1 MAFRPA
7 LALFLVASPGLSQT
21 SLEQALE
28 GFEDAPASVHL
39 DNIDDILDDFDTE
52 PSPGPTEREAS
63 GALPAWLRLGA
74 TLEERIIFNLA
85 HDAPQSGEVDHR
97 GLSSLRSR
105 LDVEADVNLGRDWRA
120 RATGHAWFDL
130 AFHAN
135 GRRNYPRGFLDTYE
149 CEAELGELFVQG
161 PLEENIDVTLGR
173 QVVIWGRSDL
183 FRVTD
188 VLNPLDN
195 RLPGMTDIED
205 LRLPIA
211 MARFDVYAGQWNM
224 SMIAVPERRFD
235 KGPVPGSDFFPT
247 QASAPPQADPDNS
260 FGSPEVAVALT
271 GTFPSWDIS
280 FYAANVFDDRPHVVE
295 TDTSPQLRR
304 NRVWMVGSAGN
315 YVSGNWLLKMEVAGF
330 SGQRFTNAAGRKF
343 SRLAALIGVEYSGLA
358 ETAIAFEAVNR
369 HILDFDSRLAAM
381 PDDRRR
387 NEPATALRIS
397 RSLRNDTIEVSFL
410 ALTFGLPGE
419 NGAIQRL
426 QAVYDWTDSIDLTAG
441 LVLYK
446 SGNQVPFREIGDN
459 DRLFFTFDYHF

>member
-1 MAFRPA
+1 MAFR
-7 LALFLVASPGLSQT
+7 LVFVLLLMAGPGLGQT
-21 SLEQALE
+21 SLEQALK
-28 GFEDAPASVHL
+28 GFEDAPVSARP
-39 DNIDDILDDFDTE
+39 DDIDDILDEFDTE
-52 PSPGPTEREAS
+52 PSPGPTVQDAS
-63 GALPAWLRLGA
+63 GALPAWLRIGA
-74 TLEERIIFNLA
+74 TLEERMVFNLA

-105 LDVEADVNLGRDWRA
+105 LDVEADVELGRDWRA

-130 AFHAN
+130 AFHAK
-135 GRRNYPRGFLDTYE
+135 GRRSYPRGFLDAYE
-149 CEAELGELFVQG
+149 REAELGELFVQG
-161 PLEENIDVTLGR
+161 SLGENIDLTLGR

-211 MARFDVYAGQWNM
+211 MARFDVYAEQWNV

-235 KGPVPGSDFFPT
+235 KGPVPGSDFFPM
-247 QASAPPQADPDNS
+247 QGSAPPQDDPDS
-260 FGSPEVAVALT
+260 AFGSSEVAAALS

-295 TDTSPQLRR
+295 TDTGPRLRR
-304 NRVWMVGSAGN
+304 NRMWMVGSAGN

-330 SGQRFTNAAGRKF
+330 AGLRFTNAAGKKF

-369 HILDFDSRLAAM
+369 HIFDFDSRLTSM

-387 NEPATALRIS
+387 NEPATAFRIS
-397 RSLRNDTIEVSFL
+397 RSFRNDTIEVSFL
-410 ALTFGLPGE
+410 ALTFGLAGE
-419 NGAIQRL
+419 NGAVQRL
-426 QAVYDWTDSIDLTAG
+426 QTVYNWTDSVDLTAG
-441 LVLYK
+441 LVLYR
-446 SGNQVPFREIGDN
+446 SGEQVPFRKIDDN
-459 DRLFFTFDYHF
+459 DRFFFTLDYHF

>member
-7 LALFLVASPGLSQT
+7 LALLLVASPGLSQT

-28 GFEDAPASVHL
+28 GFEDAPASVHF

-85 HDAPQSGEVDHR
+85 HDAPQSGKVDHR

-105 LDVEADVNLGRDWRA
+105 LDVAADVDFGRDWRA

-135 GRRNYPRGFLDTYE
+135 GRRSYPRGFLDTYE
-149 CEAELGELFVQG
+149 REAELGELFVQG
-161 PLEENIDVTLGR
+161 SLEENIDVTLGR

-211 MARFDVYAGQWNM
+211 MARFDIYAEHWNM

-295 TDTSPQLRR
+295 TDSGPRLRR
-304 NRVWMVGSAGN
+304 NRKWMVGSAGN
-315 YVSGNWLLKMEVAGF
+315 YVSGNWLLKMEIAGF
-330 SGQRFTNAAGRKF
+330 AGLRFTNAAGRKY
-343 SRLAALIGVEYSGLA
+343 SRLAALFGVEYSGLA
-358 ETAIAFEAVNR
+358 ETAISFEAVNR
-369 HILDFDSRLAAM
+369 HIPDFDSRLAAM

-410 ALTFGLPGE
+410 ALTFGLAGE